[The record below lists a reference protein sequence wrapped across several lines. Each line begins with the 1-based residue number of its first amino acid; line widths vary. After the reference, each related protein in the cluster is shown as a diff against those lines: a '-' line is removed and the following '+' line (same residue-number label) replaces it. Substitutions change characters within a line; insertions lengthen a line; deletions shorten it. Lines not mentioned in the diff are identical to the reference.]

1 MTYMKFPRVGILKGQ
16 EIIEYGYLNQ
26 SMPQIQDN
34 GSYVYEISGDS
45 GTEYLLS
52 ESEFVYIKWE

>member
-26 SMPQIQDN
+26 SMPQIHDN

>member
-26 SMPQIQDN
+26 SMPQIHDN
-34 GSYVYEISGDS
+34 GSYVYETLGRSICYQKVNS
-45 GTEYLLS
+45 
-52 ESEFVYIKWE
+52 YILNGNNG